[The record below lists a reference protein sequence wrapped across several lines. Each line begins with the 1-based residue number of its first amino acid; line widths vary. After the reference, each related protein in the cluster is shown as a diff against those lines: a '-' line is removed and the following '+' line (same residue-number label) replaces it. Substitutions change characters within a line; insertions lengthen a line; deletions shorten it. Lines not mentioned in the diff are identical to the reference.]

1 MSFTDRLRALKATAA
16 ANRGRQVV
24 HAIDIFAPT
33 TARTVDLY
41 YGICGKAIQTPET
54 GSAGE
59 QWMMYKRAPTMR
71 PCPECLKLWEALS
84 SDERKILN
92 LGY

>member
-1 MSFTDRLRALKATAA
+1 MSFLERLQALKATAA
-16 ANRGRQVV
+16 DNSGNMVV
-24 HAIDIFAPT
+24 HAIDYSANQQMF
-33 TARTVDLY
+33 RM
-41 YGICGKAIQTPET
+41 GICGQEIRPPET

-59 QWMMYKRAPTMR
+59 QWMSYKRDPKMR
-71 PCPECLKLWEALS
+71 PCPQCLKLWEALT